1 MAEDK
6 FLVGLTDVKTEA
18 FTVTEPNDD
27 IIKSFNVSFL
37 NVGVNVYFE
46 TNTDSNKVAVHLA
59 FSYDYGDE
67 TSGDL
72 LRLLHYKGVFAFGF
86 DDLKSFISPETKNVQ
101 LPGNVLERLLD
112 LAIST
117 ARGIIIAKST
127 GSFIN
132 KYYLPVFDVKRLLKD
147 DVDIEQN

>member
-18 FTVTEPNDD
+18 FTINDPSDD
-27 IIKSFNVSFL
+27 IIKSFDVDFL
-37 NVGVNVYFE
+37 NVGIDIHF
-46 TNTDSNKVAVHLA
+46 NTDTENNKVTVHLA
-59 FSYDYGDE
+59 FSYDYGDDA
-67 TSGDL
+67 SGDL
-72 LRLLHYKGVFAFGF
+72 LTLLNYNGSFSFRF
-86 DDLKSFISPETKNVQ
+86 DDLKNFINAETKNVR
-101 LPGNVLERLLD
+101 LPNNVLERLLD
-112 LAIST
+112 LSIST

-147 DVDIEQN
+147 VDTGQI

>member
-6 FLVGLTDVKTEA
+6 FVVGLTNVKTAA
-18 FTVTEPNDD
+18 FTVNEPSDD
-27 IIKSFNVSFL
+27 IIKSFDAGFL
-37 NVGVNVYFE
+37 NVGVNANFD
-46 TNTDSNKVAVHLA
+46 TNTDNNTVTVHLV

-72 LRLLHYKGVFAFGF
+72 LRLLHYKGSFAFGF
-86 DDLKSFISPETKNVQ
+86 DDLKSLISSETKNVR
-101 LPGNVLERLLD
+101 LPSNVLERLLD
-112 LAIST
+112 LSIST

-132 KYYLPVFDVKRLLKD
+132 KYYLPVFDTRRLLKD
-147 DVDIEQN
+147 VDTE

>member
-6 FLVGLTDVKTEA
+6 FIVGLTEVKTEA
-18 FTVTEPNDD
+18 FTISEPSDD
-27 IIKSFNVSFL
+27 IINSFDVSFL
-37 NVGVNVYFE
+37 NVGVNANFD
-46 TNTDSNKVAVHLA
+46 TNTDNNTVTVHLV

-72 LRLLHYKGVFAFGF
+72 LRLLHYNGSFTFGF
-86 DDLKSFISPETKNVQ
+86 DDLKNFINSETKNVR
-101 LPGNVLERLLD
+101 LPNNVLERLLD
-112 LAIST
+112 LSIST

-147 DVDIEQN
+147 VDNEQN

>member
-1 MAEDK
+1 MAEDN
-6 FLVGLTDVKTEA
+6 FLVGLTDVKTDA
-18 FTVTEPNDD
+18 LTVNEPNDD
-27 IIKSFNVSFL
+27 IIKSFDVGLL

-46 TNTDSNKVAVHLA
+46 TNIDTNKVAVHLA

-67 TSGDL
+67 ASGDL

-86 DDLKSFISPETKNVQ
+86 DNVKSFVSPETKNVH

-117 ARGIIIAKST
+117 ARGIIIAKSD

-147 DVDIEQN
+147 VNTGLN